1 LDLHLG
7 ILSRSGLAISDSSAE
22 SCREKPQAFSTAIY
36 ALSRR
41 PHRVRSEIKRF
52 GGGSAET
59 DVRLVL

>member
-1 LDLHLG
+1 
-7 ILSRSGLAISDSSAE
+7 LAISDSSAE